1 MVADANPN
9 DPPPPG
15 VTIMP
20 DSKNPAI
27 KYPIEDQVALSGE
40 RLTDARA
47 GFDPRTNEPIVSF
60 RFDSLGARQ
69 FADITTKN
77 VNRPFAIVLD
87 GKVLSAPVI
96 REPITG
102 GSGQISGSFTVQDT
116 VVLSALLRAG
126 ALPAPLT
133 VIEERTVG
141 PILAATPSRWA

>member
-9 DPPPPG
+9 DAPPPG

-20 DSKNPAI
+20 DSKDPNI
-27 KYPIEDQVALSGE
+27 KYPIEDQIALSGE

-47 GFDPRTNEPIVSF
+47 GFDQRTNEPIVSF

-87 GKVLSAPVI
+87 GK
-96 REPITG
+96 
-102 GSGQISGSFTVQDT
+102 
-116 VVLSALLRAG
+116 
-126 ALPAPLT
+126 
-133 VIEERTVG
+133 
-141 PILAATPSRWA
+141 